1 MTHSFRETMKD
12 LKFKEKLSGLGG
24 VDSIIC
30 ESRKEDW
37 KTIDKIPESFPIT
50 HSAERAQS
58 VYSNNSYTKKMV
70 KLKRNKE
77 ITRNTMDWLENT
89 HFIWPTLHTYRP
101 FCISMFWAGFSK
113 YSVQLILWVLER
125 KRTII
130 GEHIRN
136 GKKKQKNVQL
146 LLREEKGLPLTQVSG
161 ANDKSG
167 TSNDGNQARRFF
179 SLNSVD
185 AIVACVPIKYK
196 ET

>member
-58 VYSNNSYTKKMV
+58 VYINNSYTKKMV

-77 ITRNTMDWLENT
+77 ITRNAMDWLENT

-125 KRTII
+125 KTDYHWRT
-130 GEHIRN
+130 HKKRQKKKKKKTFN
-136 GKKKQKNVQL
+136 CYYGKKKGFLLPKCLGQMIKVVHQTMGIRQGDFSASILLMPL
-146 LLREEKGLPLTQVSG
+146 LLVCQ
-161 ANDKSG
+161 
-167 TSNDGNQARRFF
+167 
-179 SLNSVD
+179 
-185 AIVACVPIKYK
+185 
-196 ET
+196 

>member
-58 VYSNNSYTKKMV
+58 VYINNSYTKKMV

-77 ITRNTMDWLENT
+77 ITRNAMDWLENT

-125 KRTII
+125 KTDYHWRT
-130 GEHIRN
+130 HKNRQ
-136 GKKKQKNVQL
+136 KKTKNVQL